1 MVSLKD
7 ISEACNVSV
16 ATVSKAL
23 NNQSDISEKTKAR
36 IQKVAKEMGYYPNSA
51 AKALKTNR
59 TWNLGVLFADEAQS
73 GLTHDYFANVLDSFK
88 RTAEQR
94 GYDITFI
101 NCCKTREN
109 KMTYLEHTKYR
120 GFDGVVIACIDFS
133 DPEVVELVNSK
144 IPVVTI
150 DHMFNNATA
159 IVSDN
164 IQGMKDLVNCVLQRG
179 HTKIAYIHGS
189 DSAVTKNRLTSFYK
203 TTQEAGIDIPDEYIR
218 EAAYR
223 SVEEAYERTRELL
236 ALKDRPTCI
245 LYPDDVAGF
254 GGIKAIKEAGYTIP
268 RDISIAGYDGIRFG
282 QYLTPPLTT
291 LEQDTEKIGK
301 EAANELIQLIENP
314 KTTGIHRV
322 VVEGKVRPGGTV
334 KLLFAE

>member
-101 NCCKTREN
+101 NCCKTRGN
-109 KMTYLEHTKYR
+109 KMTYLEHT
-120 GFDGVVIACIDFS
+120 
-133 DPEVVELVNSK
+133 
-144 IPVVTI
+144 
-150 DHMFNNATA
+150 
-159 IVSDN
+159 
-164 IQGMKDLVNCVLQRG
+164 
-179 HTKIAYIHGS
+179 
-189 DSAVTKNRLTSFYK
+189 
-203 TTQEAGIDIPDEYIR
+203 
-218 EAAYR
+218 
-223 SVEEAYERTRELL
+223 
-236 ALKDRPTCI
+236 
-245 LYPDDVAGF
+245 
-254 GGIKAIKEAGYTIP
+254 
-268 RDISIAGYDGIRFG
+268 
-282 QYLTPPLTT
+282 
-291 LEQDTEKIGK
+291 
-301 EAANELIQLIENP
+301 
-314 KTTGIHRV
+314 
-322 VVEGKVRPGGTV
+322 
-334 KLLFAE
+334 

>member
-1 MVSLKD
+1 M
-7 ISEACNVSV
+7 SV

-133 DPEVVELVNSK
+133 DLFLLCTS
-144 IPVVTI
+144 IFF
-150 DHMFNNATA
+150 FNN
-159 IVSDN
+159 
-164 IQGMKDLVNCVLQRG
+164 
-179 HTKIAYIHGS
+179 
-189 DSAVTKNRLTSFYK
+189 
-203 TTQEAGIDIPDEYIR
+203 
-218 EAAYR
+218 
-223 SVEEAYERTRELL
+223 
-236 ALKDRPTCI
+236 
-245 LYPDDVAGF
+245 GF
-254 GGIKAIKEAGYTIP
+254 
-268 RDISIAGYDGIRFG
+268 
-282 QYLTPPLTT
+282 
-291 LEQDTEKIGK
+291 
-301 EAANELIQLIENP
+301 
-314 KTTGIHRV
+314 
-322 VVEGKVRPGGTV
+322 
-334 KLLFAE
+334 